1 MVNTVDQSEMA
12 SNQTSNRL
20 SIPLLMEMI
29 LMRCL
34 LLLGS
39 CYCLGL
45 FSLGTTYSTCLKY
58 SLKIFYFNRTPTPWP
73 TGHQTVLIK
82 AKILTLNKRQSFS
95 AGTFLRAEA
104 TNLIS
109 GIDVIK
115 SRNLCWGPWRAAN
128 QCWQRNQNFLLNAS
142 TFTASRSPWISK
154 YICLQYGFMNCDLK
168 WPSEVREGR
177 SE

>member
-1 MVNTVDQSEMA
+1 
-12 SNQTSNRL
+12 
-20 SIPLLMEMI
+20 MEMI
-29 LMRCL
+29 LVRCL
-34 LLLGS
+34 LLLSS

-45 FSLGTTYSTCLKY
+45 FSLSTTYSTCLKY
-58 SLKIFYFNRTPTPWP
+58 SLKKLFKTVQDLGRPSVRTKPF
-73 TGHQTVLIK
+73 GF
-82 AKILTLNKRQSFS
+82 LTLNKRQSFS

-154 YICLQYGFMNCDLK
+154 YTFSTGIHGL
-168 WPSEVREGR
+168 WPVCRGRREVTNRDWGN
-177 SE
+177 

>member
-1 MVNTVDQSEMA
+1 MA

-34 LLLGS
+34 LLLSS

-45 FSLGTTYSTCLKY
+45 LSLGTTYSTCLKY
-58 SLKIFYFNRTPTPWP
+58 SLKICLPSTIRAITNRPDKIT
-73 TGHQTVLIK
+73 
-82 AKILTLNKRQSFS
+82 ILTLNKRQSFS
-95 AGTFLRAEA
+95 AGTFLSADA

-142 TFTASRSPWISK
+142 TLTASRSPWISK
-154 YICLQYGFMNCDLK
+154 YKVKFSWTVALSL
-168 WPSEVREGR
+168 EVR
-177 SE
+177 SEEDVER